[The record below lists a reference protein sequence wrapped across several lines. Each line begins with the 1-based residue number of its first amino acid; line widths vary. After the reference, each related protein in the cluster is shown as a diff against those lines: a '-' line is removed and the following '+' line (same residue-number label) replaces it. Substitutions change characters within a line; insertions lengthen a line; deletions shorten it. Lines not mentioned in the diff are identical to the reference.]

1 MPWCLLFSSNCHVG
15 SLGWLG
21 QVMPPATLL
30 AVPGRTCERASGPGS
45 TRGWGV
51 KYPLSSLIVD
61 TQPGIQ
67 GPLFIEGPLGA
78 LLSTQTG

>member
-1 MPWCLLFSSNCHVG
+1 MPWCLLLNSNCHVG
-15 SLGWLG
+15 SLGWLS
-21 QVMPPATLL
+21 QVMPPAGCPREDLPEGFW
-30 AVPGRTCERASGPGS
+30 ARQHPGG
-45 TRGWGV
+45 GV